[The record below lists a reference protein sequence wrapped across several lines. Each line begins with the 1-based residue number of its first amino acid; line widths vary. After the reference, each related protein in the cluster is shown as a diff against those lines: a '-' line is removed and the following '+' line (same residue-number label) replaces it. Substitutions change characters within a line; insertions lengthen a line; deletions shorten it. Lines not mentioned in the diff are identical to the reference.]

1 MNRLAGES
9 SPYLRQ
15 HADNPVDW
23 YPWCDA
29 AFEEAERLNRPVLLS
44 VGYSACH
51 WCHVMA
57 HESFEDEATA
67 AMMNRL
73 FVNVK
78 VDREE
83 RPDVD
88 EVYMAA
94 VTAMTGQGGWPM
106 TVFLTP
112 QGAPFFA
119 GTYFPPTAQGNRPSF
134 QQVMEQINQVW
145 QRQHADVLEQS
156 AQVVA
161 ALRSS
166 LEQSGAG
173 DADNSGE
180 TGGTDGAGG
189 AGGTS
194 EAGILEAAVASLKQR
209 YDPAWGGF
217 GMAPKFPQTMSL
229 EFLLRRFWRTG
240 DTDLLQLVENTFDC
254 MASGGI
260 YDHLGGGFA
269 RYSVDRQWL
278 VPHFEKMLYD
288 NALLARVGLHLWQ
301 LTGKAR
307 YRQVTE
313 ETIGYVLRELRDP
326 DGGFYSAQDADSE
339 GEEGKYYV
347 WSDKEFKE
355 VARQALA
362 TSTAPAGEAAT
373 SDPAASNT
381 AASDEQLARA
391 AYWYGVTEQGNFEGS
406 NILWRTQRG
415 DLLRPD
421 RIEAVRQALL
431 ARRSQRTPPGL
442 DNKVLTEWNALMLA
456 TLAEAAA
463 ATGNSEWLQTAV
475 ANGEFLCTQLKSAAG
490 AANGQQPNRWLRLWQ
505 PDTGPASYLAY
516 GVDYAALLDG
526 FISLYGAT
534 GQLRWL
540 AEACQ
545 VADQLLEL
553 FWDDTTGGIFTVGS
567 DAPQLI
573 VRAKDLMDNS
583 QPSANSAACYGLLR
597 LAALTG
603 NERYRQ
609 HAQHILRTNMALAA
623 QAPSTFGLLLS
634 AWDFAQNP
642 VREIVIAGDCSELVT
657 QVQRQYLPDSVLSWG
672 EPAPYALWEGRRD
685 THAAY
690 VCADGVC
697 QAPATTAA
705 ELQAALDY

>member
-15 HADNPVDW
+15 HADNPVEW
-23 YPWCDA
+23 YPWCDE
-29 AFEEAERLNRPVLLS
+29 AFEEAQRLNRPVLLS

-119 GTYFPPTAQGNRPSF
+119 GTYFPPIAQGNRPSF

-145 QRQHADVLEQS
+145 QQQHTDVLEQS

-173 DADNSGE
+173 DAETSETHGE
-180 TGGTDGAGG
+180 TPAR
-189 AGGTS
+189 
-194 EAGILEAAVASLKQR
+194 AADLAAKSPNLLDAAAASLQER

-217 GMAPKFPQTMSL
+217 GMAPKFPQTMNL

-240 DTDLLQLVENTFDC
+240 NTDLLQLVENTFDC

-301 LTGKAR
+301 LTGKER

-313 ETIGYVLRELRDP
+313 ETIGYVLGELRDP
-326 DGGFYSAQDADSE
+326 QGGFYSAQDADSE

-347 WSDKEFKE
+347 WSDAEFKE
-355 VARQALA
+355 VATQALA
-362 TSTAPAGEAAT
+362 ASDAAT
-373 SDPAASNT
+373 SETAGSEA
-381 AASDEQLARA
+381 AASDQRLARA

-415 DLLRPD
+415 NLLRPPD
-421 RIEAVRQALL
+421 IEAVRQALL
-431 ARRSQRTPPGL
+431 AKRSQRTPPGL

-463 ATGNSEWLQTAV
+463 ATGNPEWLQAAI
-475 ANGEFLCTQLKSAAG
+475 ANGEFLCGQLKTD
-490 AANGQQPNRWLRLWQ
+490 GQTASQPNTPPGRWLRLWQ
-505 PDTGPASYLAY
+505 PGAGPARYLAY
-516 GVDYAALLDG
+516 GVDYAALLDA

-540 AEACQ
+540 NEACHT
-545 VADQLLEL
+545 ADQLLEL
-553 FWDDTTGGIFTVGS
+553 FWDEAAGGIFTVGS

-573 VRAKDLMDNS
+573 VRAKDTMDNS

-603 NERYRQ
+603 NDHYRQ
-609 HAQHILRTNMALAA
+609 RAQDILAANLPLAA
-623 QAPSTFGLLLS
+623 QAPSAFGLLLS
-634 AWDFAQNP
+634 AWDFEQNP
-642 VREIVIAGDCSELVT
+642 VQEIVIAGDCSELVAA
-657 QVQRQYLPDSVLSWG
+657 VQRQYLPNSVLSWG

-690 VCADGVC
+690 VCSDGVC
-697 QAPATTAA
+697 QAPATTVT
-705 ELQAALDY
+705 ELQAALAR